1 MERKKNMTEN
11 LLQKLEEK
19 MMMLLSEIEDLRKEV
34 HRLTNENK
42 TFSLDK
48 DNHTRKLQDLIS
60 LLDAVSPP
68 ENMIT
73 NITKLTT
80 KPLSI
85 EVQDKVEG

>member
-1 MERKKNMTEN
+1 MTEN